1 MTNYELFD
9 IGVKCAG
16 LGVFVLL
23 LALLLVPLFRPRLD
37 EDEDEHDEI
46 EYDDR

>member
-23 LALLLVPLFRPRLD
+23 LALLLVPPIMRRRGPEEESD
-37 EDEDEHDEI
+37 EAQHDG
-46 EYDDR
+46 R